1 MSSVRISGD
10 EPGSARTLS
19 VREQRRQTR
28 RLVQRRKRARQRW
41 ERGQTLV
48 IFALTLTVLLGLA
61 GLTIDVAR
69 AYDLYARML
78 RAAEAGA
85 LAGVVYQP
93 NHYNTLRNGSID
105 SAISAASKEVIM
117 NGFGGPTPLAY
128 NANACSGG
136 EVQVCQVLD
145 TDTALEVIITEP
157 LNVVLLSGLG
167 VQPITL
173 VAKGQAEYD
182 PPIGLTSR
190 QSYVGDAMEC
200 SSGDSQNTNSY
211 ACPIGASVSGG
222 DDHLQYDV
230 AAFDGPA
237 ELKEWGDPYVYC
249 AEGPELTTE
258 LSPAG
263 PDPNTIVSAYNGFA
277 TNHPQWSDVANGAP
291 IGNHCGPPGPNPGNP
306 DQQPSGFEGP
316 ITGGGAH
323 PMGYNYIVNV
333 NLTGDNSLWIYN
345 PGFVAQD
352 LSTTPPLTLDHFL
365 DPGVVG
371 PLFPTGGAP
380 PADPGY
386 YAGPNS
392 EGIGTKYDGVHHDA
406 PLFYFTI
413 TYSIYQ
419 VQNVLDRASDGQL
432 LAQEVFQPYDDTSAD
447 LAFHGCTGD
456 QVYNPL
462 WNGADTANWYHNQA
476 GVVAGAP
483 GECVKLQ
490 SSDPTGGAGPFG
502 CITQWCAFTDNA
514 VIGCV
519 PPPLPNPNPCTALG
533 QAVDLSNG
541 TYRLVIE
548 AQGLPALAQT
558 GGVTDYNSGLQD
570 GYGQHGYS
578 IKLCAALAA
587 TLTSG
592 PVNCSNGTGNGAG
605 GFNVPPLNVTGWN
618 DSTINLIEPL
628 TTQSVNLNFP
638 NSSCVGSNALPYS
651 CHDIACIPSV
661 YAGRLINA
669 RIFNSGAVATGD
681 LYIGLVAPPNA
692 NATIIYPSDV
702 NPLSKNLDGDTVFQ
716 TFDTAHSNYR
726 PYHGLWI
733 NIQIQLSSKY
743 KGDCKSTGAHTGKSG
758 WFQLVAIGPAGS
770 VPNDIVTYKFTV
782 VGSPVHLVTP
792 D

>member
-19 VREQRRQTR
+19 VREQRRQTH
-28 RLVQRRKRARQRW
+28 RLLQRRKRARRRW

-93 NHYNTLRNGSID
+93 NHYNTVRTGDVD
-105 SAISAASKEVIM
+105 SAISRASKEVVK
-117 NGFGGPTPLAY
+117 NGFGTVLSPTAS
-128 NANACSGG
+128 ACSGTQ

-157 LNVVLLSGLG
+157 LDVVLLSGLG

-182 PPIGLTSR
+182 PPVGLTSR
-190 QSYVGDAMEC
+190 QAFVGDAMEC
-200 SSGDSQNTNSY
+200 SPSQSQNLNSQ
-211 ACPIGASVSGG
+211 ACPIGQENPLGAGS
-222 DDHLQYDV
+222 DHLSYDV

-249 AEGPELTTE
+249 AEGPELTSE

-263 PDPNTIVSAYNGFA
+263 PDPDTSVSAYNGFA
-277 TNHPQWSDVANGAP
+277 TNHPQWPDVVTGAP
-291 IGNHCGPPGPNPGNP
+291 VGNHCGPPGPLPGNP

-316 ITGGGAH
+316 LTQSGAH

-333 NLTGDNSLWIYN
+333 NTASSNGSLWIYN

-365 DPGVVG
+365 DPAVVG
-371 PLFPTGGAP
+371 PLFPSGGAP
-380 PADPGY
+380 AADPGY
-386 YAGPNS
+386 YAGPTG

-413 TYSIYQ
+413 TYSIFQ
-419 VQNVLDRASDGQL
+419 VKNVLDRASDGQL
-432 LAQEVFQPYDDTSAD
+432 LAQESFQPFDDTSAD

-462 WNGADTANWYHNQA
+462 WNGAGTANWYHNPGGVTA
-476 GVVAGAP
+476 GG
-483 GECVKLQ
+483 GCTTLQ
-490 SSDPTGGAGPFG
+490 STNPTSLNNDFA
-502 CITQWCAFTDNA
+502 CLTQWCAFTDNG
-514 VIGCV
+514 ICSGCTLNTPV
-519 PPPLPNPNPCTALG
+519 SLPN
-533 QAVDLSNG
+533 G
-541 TYRLVIE
+541 TFRLVIE
-548 AQGLPALAQT
+548 ATGLTALAQT
-558 GGVTDYNSGLQD
+558 GVVTDYNSGPQD
-570 GYGQHGYS
+570 GYGQHGYAM
-578 IKLCAALAA
+578 KLCVGDASPLG
-587 TLTSG
+587 TLTTPIACDNGSG
-592 PVNCSNGTGNGAG
+592 KGAG
-605 GFNVPPLNVTGWN
+605 GFDVPPLNITGWN

-628 TTQSVNLNFP
+628 TTQSVNLNYP
-638 NSSCVGSNALPYS
+638 NSSCVGSNAVPYS

-661 YAGRLINA
+661 YAGRVINA
-669 RIFNSGAVATGD
+669 RIFNAGAVATGD
-681 LYIGLVAPPNA
+681 LYIGLVAPTGA
-692 NATIIYPSDV
+692 NATIIYPPDV
-702 NPLSKNLDGDTVFQ
+702 TPFKTTLDGDTVFQ
-716 TFDTAHSNYR
+716 AFDTAHSNYR

-733 NIQIQLSSKY
+733 NIQLVMSSKY
-743 KGDCKSTGAHTGKSG
+743 KGDCKSTGAHSGKSG
-758 WFQLVAIGPAGS
+758 WFQLVAISPTGA
-770 VPNDIVTYKFTV
+770 VPNTIVTYKFTV
-782 VGSPVHLVTP
+782 VGSPVHLVPP